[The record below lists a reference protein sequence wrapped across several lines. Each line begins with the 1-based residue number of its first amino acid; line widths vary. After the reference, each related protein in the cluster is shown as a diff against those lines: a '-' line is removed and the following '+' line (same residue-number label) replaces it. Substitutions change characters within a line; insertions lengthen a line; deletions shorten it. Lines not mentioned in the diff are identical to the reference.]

1 MVEVRGVG
9 RRLAVDVEYVV
20 DGDELVLDLV
30 DPRADRKRA
39 WRQLRSLGAPL
50 ELEPT
55 AATVKARVPKE
66 ALGDVERVLGMM
78 NGTLVPASG
87 EPALDAVGEDTP
99 AYEEIRPLDPEDTV
113 DAARDETNP
122 EPFLKRAIADLGT
135 FAQESPQFAHRVERD
150 KRYLRRAL
158 EALTPKEEPEEEPP
172 DPVKQEVSRLLRGV
186 PDEDTWR
193 AREFLLDLH
202 GIADRFGDEAPH
214 REIPQAIPGFQGEL
228 RGYQREGVSFL
239 IGTNLNAILADGM
252 GTGKTVQ
259 TIAATLLAG
268 VRALVVCPAN
278 VLHNWAA
285 EVERF
290 TGEQAAIWHGRD
302 VDGNDEARFRITTY
316 ASLRYRDWRDTDAT
330 TRPLLV
336 LDEAHNIRNPETQRA
351 RLVKDLPQQHR
362 ILLTG
367 TPIVNGLEDY
377 NELLLN
383 VGEDRWPDAA
393 TFRETWMS
401 DRQMLTK
408 HPEVRQATADLL
420 QRATQHVVLRRR
432 KHDVLDDLPPR
443 TITIERHPLTGE
455 QRTAYDAQQDHAR
468 KIIQNAQSKVQVFAQ
483 IHKLRQILLEHRT
496 PFIVE
501 RIQELLGAGERLV
514 VYAHYLDALDE
525 IQNAFPDVSARI
537 DGSTP
542 PRERERISQD
552 LGEPDGPRVLIA
564 QTEAGGVGL
573 NFTGARWVL
582 FAHLGWTAAV
592 HKQAIDRVHRIGQ
605 DEPVHVTFFLTPDTI
620 DERMADLILEK
631 EADANLALADKDT
644 IMDRTQLAQALL
656 DEAPHDDPA

>member
-1 MVEVRGVG
+1 M
-9 RRLAVDVEYVV
+9 V

-55 AATVKARVPKE
+55 AATVKARLPQE
-66 ALGDVERVLGMM
+66 ALEDVQRVLGMIG
-78 NGTLVPASG
+78 GTLVPASG
-87 EPALDAVGEDTP
+87 QPPLDAVGEGTVG
-99 AYEEIRPLDPEDTV
+99 YEEVRPLDPEEAV

-122 EPFLKRAIADLGT
+122 GRLLKRAIADLGT
-135 FAQESPQFAHRVERD
+135 FAQENPRFAHRVERD

-158 EALTPKEEPEEEPP
+158 ERFAPQDEPEEEPA

-202 GIADRFGDEAPH
+202 DIAERFHDDAPH
-214 REIPQAIPGFQGEL
+214 REIPASIPGFRGTL
-228 RGYQREGVSFL
+228 RDYQRDGVGFL
-239 IGTNLNAILADGM
+239 LGTNLNAILADGM

-259 TIAATLLAG
+259 TIAAALLAD
-268 VRALVVCPAN
+268 VRVLVVCPAN

-290 TGEQAAIWHGRD
+290 TEEPAAIWHGRD
-302 VDGNDEARFRITTY
+302 VDGDDEARFRITTY
-316 ASLRYRDWRDTDAT
+316 KSLRYRDWRDTDAA
-330 TRPLLV
+330 TRPVLV
-336 LDEAHNIRNPETQRA
+336 LDEVHNVRNPDTQRA
-351 RLVKDLPQQHR
+351 RLVKDLPQKHR

-367 TPIVNGLEDY
+367 TPVVNGLEDY
-377 NELLLN
+377 NELLLH

-393 TFRETWMS
+393 SFRDAWMS
-401 DRQMLTK
+401 DRTMLTK

-432 KHDVLDDLPPR
+432 KRDVLDDLPPR
-443 TITIERHPLTGE
+443 TIAIERHPLSGE
-455 QRTAYDAQQDHAR
+455 QRNAYDEQQEHAR
-468 KIIQNAQSKVQVFAQ
+468 RVIQNAKSEVQVFAQ
-483 IHKLRQILLEHRT
+483 IHKLRQTLLKHRI
-496 PFIVE
+496 PFIIE
-501 RIQELLGAGERLV
+501 RIQELLNAGDRLV
-514 VYAHYLDALDE
+514 VYAHYLDALDAIE
-525 IQNAFPDVSARI
+525 EAFPDTSARI

-542 PRERERISQD
+542 PREREAISQA

-592 HKQAIDRVHRIGQ
+592 HQQAIDRVHRIGQ
-605 DEPVHVTFFLTPDTI
+605 DEPVHVAFFLTPDTI

-631 EADANLALADKDT
+631 EADANLALADDDT
-644 IMDRTQLAQALL
+644 IMDRAQLARALL
-656 DEAPHDDPA
+656 TDDAPT